1 MHKRLLPITAALG
14 LAATLAL
21 SGCSLGGDSADAK
34 LDPDKSPLSE
44 YWEAMYGGYNEKEA
58 IAQQKKVEELVSQCM
73 TEEGFDYTP
82 VDQSQYSGFSPD
94 DEDRDTEKWV
104 AENGYGMNL
113 SPEAE
118 QEMNEQATEFVDPNQ
133 SYVEAL
139 SPSEQEA
146 YYKVLYGPG
155 PTDEEMAAMQ
165 DGDGD
170 GYEYNWETAGCQGSA
185 QHEINGDDLTQS
197 DKYKSL
203 VESMNSIWEKQ
214 QKDPA
219 VLKVEAEWAACMA
232 DAGYSDFKVKQD
244 AMDEASAASNA
255 YWETATEDADAA
267 TKAEWRANEIEIALA
282 DFKCA
287 KKVDY
292 QKVSLT
298 AQFRLENQFI
308 DDNKSELD
316 AMVADIAQAKKGK

>member
-1 MHKRLLPITAALG
+1 MYKRLLPITAALG

-21 SGCSLGGDSADAK
+21 SGCSLGADGAGAE

-44 YWEAMYGGYNEKEA
+44 YWEAMYGGYDEKEA
-58 IAQQKKVEELVSQCM
+58 AAQQKKVEELVSQCM
-73 TEEGFDYTP
+73 TEEGFDYSP
-82 VDQSQYSGFSPD
+82 VDQSQYSGYSSD

-113 SPEAE
+113 SPEDE
-118 QEMNEQATEFVDPNQ
+118 QEMNEQMTEFVDPNQ

-146 YYKVLYGPG
+146 YYEVLYGPG
-155 PTDEEMAAMQ
+155 PTDEEMAAME
-165 DGDGD
+165 DGDGG
-170 GYEYNWETAGCQGSA
+170 GYEYNWENAGCQGSA

-203 VESMNSIWEKQ
+203 VDSMNSIWEKQ

-219 VLKVEAEWAACMA
+219 VVKVEAAWSACMA
-232 DAGYSDFKVKQD
+232 DAGYPDFKAKQ
-244 AMDEASAASNA
+244 EALDAASKPSND
-255 YWETATEDADAA
+255 YWNDGATEEPDAA
-267 TKAEWRANEIEIALA
+267 TKAEWRETEIEIALA

-287 KKVDY
+287 EKVDY
-292 QKVSLT
+292 QKVTLT
-298 AQFRLENQFI
+298 AQYRLENQFI

-316 AMVADIAQAKKGK
+316 AMVADIAQAKGK